1 MFRFILSFF
10 FKPFNKK
17 IKNKTR
23 SSIFA
28 PLKFSLKFIGGF
40 VLLCTLVV
48 VCVDVMSGVNPNAG
62 DKVTIKR
69 VKSKNKEG
77 LYENNPNGTVNGLNL
92 MLINNITTEGYVKE
106 YLTIAKMSEEG
117 KLDDLP
123 MHATVSSILGTQI
136 AEGNTMF
143 GGILPKT
150 FLPHSDDEQPYWGD
164 NNPYGVKGSL
174 FNLTNADYNF
184 YTDGGGS
191 VPTSDIGRGNSTGT
205 YYGPFQQT
213 PTYFGLYGGHYPAA
227 NLHPQSKS
235 SGRPSDPFYFP
246 DQVVGLSYELSE
258 NKKRYS
264 GIDLDA
270 SQLSTLLSVRH
281 NAGSGAL
288 SYQILF
294 GVHWN
299 KGNLLHGNIEEEVKS
314 INLLFKDL
322 SESYEKYRS
331 KLTRSISDHLW
342 KFIGMLMLLEQDGWY
357 IDPNRNYDYVN
368 PGNSNNITQSYMI
381 LHPEITDSSTAYSK
395 AIELINGKT
404 KTFVSPTDSS
414 VYGRA
419 SGPAAHGG
427 ISPIVYKIR
436 QETSTNYAFAGS
448 SGAPIVNEIPI
459 ETVGHMYSTTYA
471 GDYMYALMLKY
482 AGVDVDPTD
491 PNSYM
496 NNIPEGEWKPSGDT
510 AWMDQYGIKPSEI
523 GPKRTAVLNEGYKWL
538 GSLYTQYNGNAD
550 GSQKPP
556 QKDEN
561 GNWIDRPYEN
571 GFDCSGYMQYIFR
584 TALGIDITRTTYSQ
598 YPNVDNMEFIDE
610 SEAKPGDLIYYFYP
624 GDQSTEHVSMYLGKD
639 STTGLD
645 IIMHAPY
652 FGERLKITTWN
663 GYPGT
668 RRVFKRVKGID

>member
-69 VKSKNKEG
+69 VKSKTEEG
-77 LYENNPNGTVNGLNL
+77 LYENNANGTINGLNL
-92 MLINNITTEGYVKE
+92 MLINNITTEQYAKD
-106 YLTIAKMSEEG
+106 YLKVLEDFQNG
-117 KLDDLP
+117 KLTSNGTGLSVGVVLG
-123 MHATVSSILGTQI
+123 ASVSESGTYI
-136 AEGNTMF
+136 GTP
-143 GGILPKT
+143 LPKT
-150 FLPHSDDEQPYWGD
+150 FLPWDSSANSVLWNKSVSGYPADALTVSKANKNVLSVPYIA
-164 NNPYGVKGSL
+164 YTKGSV
-174 FNLTNADYNF
+174 Y
-184 YTDGGGS
+184 
-191 VPTSDIGRGNSTGT
+191 SDSLALGAAGIDNSTG
-205 YYGPFQQT
+205 PFQINHMNSNAT
-213 PTYFGLYGGHYPAA
+213 HSYP
-227 NLHPQSKS
+227 KS
-235 SGRPSDPFYFP
+235 VLNGYNEGSSREFDASYFP
-246 DQVVGLSYELSE
+246 DNLSAMASRLDGIRDSYFTEDVWNGLSDEHKVMLYTIQHNPGPGAMIMDLLNSVDRTNLDLVKAQCEMVINDLKIVNDKYGSILYNLVFSTPAYARAFVALALMDMCGWNYFDKYGTPELLIQYGKYYEE
-258 NKKRYS
+258 VS
-264 GIDLDA
+264 GKSAQEIMSNHYGTVTSYA
-270 SQLSTLLSVRH
+270 RG
-281 NAGSGAL
+281 NAGGSAFTGLTKTSGNITVRLDSICLLHAWQY
-288 SYQILF
+288 S
-294 GVHWN
+294 HM
-299 KGNLLHGNIEEEVKS
+299 GNL
-314 INLLFKDL
+314 
-322 SESYEKYRS
+322 
-331 KLTRSISDHLW
+331 
-342 KFIGMLMLLEQDGWY
+342 
-357 IDPNRNYDYVN
+357 
-368 PGNSNNITQSYMI
+368 
-381 LHPEITDSSTAYSK
+381 
-395 AIELINGKT
+395 
-404 KTFVSPTDSS
+404 
-414 VYGRA
+414 VYA
-419 SGPAAHGG
+419 
-427 ISPIVYKIR
+427 
-436 QETSTNYAFAGS
+436 N
-448 SGAPIVNEIPI
+448 
-459 ETVGHMYSTTYA
+459 
-471 GDYMYALMLKY
+471 MLKF

-491 PNSYM
+491 PNTYM
-496 NNIPEGEWKPSGDT
+496 NKIPDGEWKPSGDT

-556 QKDEN
+556 EKDSN